1 MVSNNRIIADPNC
14 DDDYDDA
21 SLTTDAAL
29 GRMLSSVSTVFGN
42 ETVAVL
48 DSLGRILA
56 SPIVSSIDVPS
67 HRNSAMDGYAVRTQD
82 LPEGDTRDL
91 LVVGTAFAG
100 KHYKGVVAE
109 NQAVRIMTGA
119 VVPESTNVVI
129 MQEQVERDGDKITI
143 DDRHKDG
150 QNVRAAGEDIQ
161 RGTTVLPAGRV
172 VAPADLGLIA
182 SLGIGQVEVHRRT
195 RVAFLSTGDE
205 LKAVGETLG
214 AGEIHD
220 SNRYTLHGM
229 LTRLGIEIIDLG
241 VVRDKPNAV
250 REALTDA
257 AARADVIISSGG
269 VSVGEAD
276 YIKEILAEI
285 GQVKFWKVAM
295 KPGRPLAFGSI
306 GESVFFGLPGNP
318 VSVMVTFYQFVQP
331 TLLKIM
337 GAQEQA
343 PVLVKAKAGNLLKK
357 RPGRTEYQ
365 RGFLTTDAD
374 GGLVVT
380 TESDQGSGILS
391 SMSNA
396 NCFVVLPL
404 DSGRTE
410 AGTFVDVQPFFGIM

>member
-21 SLTTDAAL
+21 SLTTGDAL

-100 KHYKGVVAE
+100 KPYKGVVAE

-214 AGEIHD
+214 VGEIHD

>member
-100 KHYKGVVAE
+100 KPYKGVVAE

-214 AGEIHD
+214 VGEIHD